1 MLLGVVHISMCHVL
15 YMLLNKDKDAKV
27 MAVACEVWI
36 TPQCSLTACT
46 FHELYRQCG
55 LAVLTGAVCTG
66 RVMLRVVLE

>member
-27 MAVACEVWI
+27 MAVAHEVWI

-55 LAVLTGAVCTG
+55 LVLTGAACTG
-66 RVMLRVVLE
+66 RVMLHVVLE

>member
-27 MAVACEVWI
+27 MAVAHEVWI

-46 FHELYRQCG
+46 FQELYRQCG
-55 LAVLTGAVCTG
+55 LVLTGAACTG
-66 RVMLRVVLE
+66 HVMLRVVLE